1 MLSVTLLWW
10 LRLHLMMQAYSLL
23 CINGGLFTYPCLMA
37 ADILLYQPD
46 FVPVGEDQKQHVE
59 LTRDIANRFNSVYG
73 ETFKLPEPFL
83 VMATQNPVEQEGTYP
98 LPEAQMDRFML
109 KVNIGYP
116 TLEEEKRIMRENSV
130 PRTDG
135 SQYAAVTTPEE
146 IVSARN
152 IVNQVY
158 IDEKIEQ
165 YIADIVF
172 ATRYPEKYGIG
183 EMKPMITFGA
193 SPRASI
199 NLMKASRAFAFIK
212 RRGYVIPEDIRAIAH
227 DVLRHRIGL
236 SYEAEANS
244 ITTEEIISQI
254 INKVEV
260 P

>member
-1 MLSVTLLWW
+1 
-10 LRLHLMMQAYSLL
+10 
-23 CINGGLFTYPCLMA
+23 
-37 ADILLYQPD
+37 
-46 FVPVGEDQKQHVE
+46 
-59 LTRDIANRFNSVYG
+59 
-73 ETFKLPEPFL
+73 
-83 VMATQNPVEQEGTYP
+83 
-98 LPEAQMDRFML
+98 
-109 KVNIGYP
+109 
-116 TLEEEKRIMRENSV
+116 MRENST
-130 PRTDG
+130 PRTAD
-135 SQYAAVTTPEE
+135 SQYGAVTTPEE
-146 IVSARN
+146 IVNARK

-244 ITTEEIISQI
+244 ITTEEIVSQI

>member
-1 MLSVTLLWW
+1 
-10 LRLHLMMQAYSLL
+10 
-23 CINGGLFTYPCLMA
+23 
-37 ADILLYQPD
+37 
-46 FVPVGEDQKQHVE
+46 
-59 LTRDIANRFNSVYG
+59 
-73 ETFKLPEPFL
+73 
-83 VMATQNPVEQEGTYP
+83 MATQNPVEQEGPYP

-116 TLEEEKRIMRENSV
+116 TLEEEKRIMRENST
-130 PRTDG
+130 PRTEA
-135 SQYAAVTTPEE
+135 SQYGAVTTPEE
-146 IVSARN
+146 IMNARK

-244 ITTEEIISQI
+244 ITTEEIVSQI